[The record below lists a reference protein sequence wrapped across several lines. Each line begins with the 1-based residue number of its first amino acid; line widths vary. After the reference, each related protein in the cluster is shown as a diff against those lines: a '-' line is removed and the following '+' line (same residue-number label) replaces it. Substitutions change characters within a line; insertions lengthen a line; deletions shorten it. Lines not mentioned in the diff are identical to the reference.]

1 MKNNKGFTL
10 IELLVV
16 VAIIG
21 ILAAVGTVAYTGY
34 TSAAKKNAA
43 KTMHSQAVKYLTA
56 EVQKCS
62 INTGGTALG
71 GDIDCDATTGDSQ
84 PTAANYLKHI
94 IENSTDK
101 TPHDPSTKAYTDGT
115 GTDQGLLY
123 FNDTAANT
131 TTGEPGYIDI
141 KMRTATTGGDD
152 LTAKV
157 VIE

>member
-34 TSAAKKNAA
+34 TGAAKKNAA

-56 EVQKCS
+56 EIQKCS
-62 INTGGTALG
+62 VDSGGTALG

-84 PTAANYLKHI
+84 PTAANYLTHI
-94 IENSTDK
+94 IANSTDK
-101 TPHDPSTKAYTDGT
+101 NPHNSSAKAYEDGT
-115 GTDQGLLY
+115 GVVEGTLY
-123 FNDTAANT
+123 FNDTPPNT
-131 TTGEPGYIDI
+131 TTGAPGFIDV
-141 KMRTATTGGDD
+141 KMTTATTGGE
-152 LTAKV
+152 LLEAKV
-157 VIE
+157 VVE

>member
-34 TSAAKKNAA
+34 TGAAKKNAA

-71 GDIDCDATTGDSQ
+71 GDIDCDATSGASQ
-84 PTAANYLKHI
+84 PTAANYLTHMI
-94 IENSTDK
+94 ANSTDK
-101 TPHDPSTKAYTDGT
+101 NPHDSGTKAYTDGT

-123 FNDTAANT
+123 FNDTAANAA
-131 TTGEPGYIDI
+131 TGDPGFIDI
-141 KMRTATTGGDD
+141 KMTTATAGGE
-152 LTAKV
+152 LLEAKV